1 MMVER
6 DGVLVTL
13 EHKSATLYLVAGVV
27 MAVFVADTALQTYQG
42 TSYPPVQQ
50 FIAPA
55 GFLIGVIGLIGLYRS
70 LSKQSRRLARVA
82 LAVTVVAALTWTA
95 IVTAGI
101 LETAGVIP
109 ENATFSLIAS
119 VIALFSMVL
128 AYGLFGITSVR
139 TGVYQRAVSGLLLL
153 EAVTFIALI
162 ANYSLGSLGIPV
174 IVFEVGHL
182 VVHLGLGITLRG
194 NTQTGPAEP
203 ATDPTP

>member
-6 DGVLVTL
+6 DGVFVTL
-13 EHKSATLYLVAGVV
+13 ERRSATLYLVAGVV

-55 GFLIGVIGLIGLYRS
+55 GFLIGVIGLMGLFRS
-70 LSKQSRRLARVA
+70 LSERSRRLARVA
-82 LAVTVVAALTWTA
+82 LAVAAVAALTWTA
-95 IVTAGI
+95 TVTAGI

-109 ENATFSLIAS
+109 ENATFSLTTG

-162 ANYSLGSLGIPV
+162 ANSFGSLGIPV

-194 NTQTGPAEP
+194 DENPTGGTEP
-203 ATDPTP
+203 ATDPTA